1 LGQVLNYVDF
11 QYCRREIA
19 LATREGELPPSL
31 QQQILR
37 LQQLQQTLNIILVE
51 RQRLESE
58 LLEVKNALQELERVT
73 DAAIVYKAVGPV
85 LVQSSRE
92 KLLQELNEKK
102 ELAETRLKILEK
114 QEQRTR
120 SQLDTLQKEIQSALA
135 EKKLS

>member
-1 LGQVLNYVDF
+1 V
-11 QYCRREIA
+11 A
-19 LATREGELPPSL
+19 AREGELPPSL
-31 QQQILR
+31 QQQVLR
-37 LQQLQQTLNIILVE
+37 LQQLQQTLSVILVE

-58 LLEVKNALQELERVT
+58 LLEVKNAIQELEKVADTVT
-73 DAAIVYKAVGPV
+73 VYKAVGPV

-120 SQLDTLQKEIQSALA
+120 SQLDTLQKEIQSALS
-135 EKKLS
+135 EKKLIGNHK

>member
-1 LGQVLNYVDF
+1 M
-11 QYCRREIA
+11 A
-19 LATREGELPPSL
+19 AREGELPPSL
-31 QQQILR
+31 QQQVLR
-37 LQQLQQTLNIILVE
+37 LQQLQQTLSVILVE

-58 LLEVKNALQELERVT
+58 LLEVKNAIQELEKVADTVT
-73 DAAIVYKAVGPV
+73 VYKAVGPV

-120 SQLDTLQKEIQSALA
+120 SQLDTLQKEIQSALS
-135 EKKLS
+135 EKKLIGNHK

>member
-1 LGQVLNYVDF
+1 M
-11 QYCRREIA
+11 A
-19 LATREGELPPSL
+19 AREGELPPSL
-31 QQQILR
+31 QQQVLR
-37 LQQLQQTLNIILVE
+37 LQQLQQTLSVILIE

-58 LLEVKNALQELERVT
+58 LFEVRNAIQELEKVS
-73 DAAIVYKAVGPV
+73 DPVIVYKTVGPV

-92 KLLQELNEKK
+92 KLLQELNERK

-120 SQLDTLQKEIQSALA
+120 SQLDTLQKEIQSAIS

>member
-1 LGQVLNYVDF
+1 M
-11 QYCRREIA
+11 
-19 LATREGELPPSL
+19 LAAREGELPPSL

-37 LQQLQQTLNIILVE
+37 LQQLQQTLNVILVE

-58 LLEVKNALQELERVT
+58 LLEVRNALQELEKVADVVT
-73 DAAIVYKAVGPV
+73 VYKAVGPV

-92 KLLQELNEKK
+92 KLLVELNEKK

-120 SQLDTLQKEIQSALA
+120 SQLDTLQKEIQSALS

>member
-19 LATREGELPPSL
+19 LAAREGELPPSL

-120 SQLDTLQKEIQSALA
+120 RRLSSKKIFNKSKERS
-135 EKKLS
+135 

>member
-1 LGQVLNYVDF
+1 
-11 QYCRREIA
+11 
-19 LATREGELPPSL
+19 LAAREGELPPSL